1 MPIATVNPATGELI
15 EEFAAHTKEQVGQR
29 LTRAEAAAATLRAT
43 DFDTRAR
50 WMRAAADLVE
60 ADTARTARMLTIEM
74 GKPIAQ
80 ARAEV
85 LKCARAM
92 RFYADNAESLLAD
105 QPLADP
111 STVQASAAY
120 NPGGQTRSA
129 IQGDC
134 VPGWRSSG
142 GLRSGDGLG
151 HPAVDTQDLTGHVGG
166 VVGRQEGGHG
176 TDLGG
181 VGPAVEANSEP
192 LGHAGPDLFGALAL
206 LLAHGLGL
214 GEPALGLR
222 HSGGDRVDP
231 DVAGSR
237 LGRQVGGRRA
247 RRERSHPPSALEC

>member
-181 VGPAVEANSEP
+181 VGPAVRRIPSPWDMPARTSSGLLPCCLPMASVLVSQPSVFVIPGEIALTRML
-192 LGHAGPDLFGALAL
+192 LGAA
-206 LLAHGLGL
+206 
-214 GEPALGLR
+214 
-222 HSGGDRVDP
+222 S
-231 DVAGSR
+231 VAR
-237 LGRQVGGRRA
+237 
-247 RRERSHPPSALEC
+247 